1 MVFYDYF
8 VESPPTRVNILT
20 MQVHLKKTTEGWP
33 EKWLEKWPEN
43 RPEILDAISNDESI
57 TIAKLEV

>member
-1 MVFYDYF
+1 
-8 VESPPTRVNILT
+8 

-33 EKWLEKWPEN
+33 EKWLEKWPE
-43 RPEILDAISNDESI
+43 ILDAISNDESI

>member
-1 MVFYDYF
+1 MAFYDYF
-8 VESPPTRVNILT
+8 VESPPPRVNILT

-33 EKWLEKWPEN
+33 EKWPK
-43 RPEILDAISNDESI
+43 ILDAISNDESI

>member
-1 MVFYDYF
+1 MVFYGYF
-8 VESPPTRVNILT
+8 VESPPPRVNILT

-33 EKWLEKWPEN
+33 EKWLEKWPE
-43 RPEILDAISNDESI
+43 ILDAISNDESI